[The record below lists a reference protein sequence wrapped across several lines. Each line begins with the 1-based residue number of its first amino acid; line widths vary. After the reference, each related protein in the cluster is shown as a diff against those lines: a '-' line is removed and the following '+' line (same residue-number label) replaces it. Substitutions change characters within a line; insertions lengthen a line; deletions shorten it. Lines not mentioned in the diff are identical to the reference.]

1 MEYPSKFN
9 VGYCPPISELGK
21 SWLGLSSISNKKCLF
36 LGKQVY
42 NMPSTSLEKD
52 LLEIP
57 DLPML
62 LERLHHRL
70 DDEKIQRQEFRSWV
84 SEDVKGEFINGNVV
98 MHSPTTEEH
107 NEATGHLYCISSIY
121 ADLKQLGK
129 VRVEKALVG
138 MTRNDYEPDIAFWR
152 KEVANHFQPNM
163 NVYPIPDLVIE
174 VLSPG
179 VENIKR
185 DTKIKF
191 ADYAAHLIPEYWIVD
206 PRKKTVE
213 QYLLSDTEARTY
225 ELHKKVAIQDQIEST
240 VLIGF
245 AIPVKAIFDA
255 ETNALTIQQF
265 ITNLSK

>member
-1 MEYPSKFN
+1 M
-9 VGYCPPISELGK
+9 
-21 SWLGLSSISNKKCLF
+21 
-36 LGKQVY
+36 Y

-121 ADLKQLGK
+121 ADLHKLGK

-138 MTRNDYEPDIAFWR
+138 LTRNDYEPDIAFWR

-163 NVYPIPDLVIE
+163 NVYPVPDLIIE

-179 VENIKR
+179 TENIKR

>member
-1 MEYPSKFN
+1 
-9 VGYCPPISELGK
+9 
-21 SWLGLSSISNKKCLF
+21 
-36 LGKQVY
+36 
-42 NMPSTSLEKD
+42 MPSTALEKD

-62 LERLHHRL
+62 LEKLHHHL
-70 DDEKIQRQEFRSWV
+70 DDEKIQRQEFRSWIT
-84 SEDVKGEFINGNVV
+84 EDMKAEFINGSVV
-98 MHSPTTEEH
+98 MHSPASEDH
-107 NEATGHLYCISSIY
+107 NEATGHLYRISSIY

-138 MTRNDYEPDIAFWR
+138 LTRNDYEPDIAFWR

-179 VENIKR
+179 TENIKR

>member
-1 MEYPSKFN
+1 
-9 VGYCPPISELGK
+9 
-21 SWLGLSSISNKKCLF
+21 
-36 LGKQVY
+36 
-42 NMPSTSLEKD
+42 MPSTALEKD

-62 LERLHHRL
+62 LEKLHHRL
-70 DDEKIQRQEFRSWV
+70 DDEKIQRQEFRSWITK
-84 SEDVKGEFINGNVV
+84 EMKAEFINGRVV
-98 MHSPTTEEH
+98 MHSPVSEDH
-107 NEATGHLYCISSIY
+107 NEATGHLYRISSIY
-121 ADLKQLGK
+121 ADLNQLGK
-129 VRVEKALVG
+129 VRVEKALIG

-179 VENIKR
+179 GENIKR

-191 ADYAAHLIPEYWIVD
+191 TDYAAHLIPEYWIVD

-225 ELHKKVAIQDQIEST
+225 ELHKKVAIQDQIESI

-265 ITNLSK
+265 ISNLSK

>member
-1 MEYPSKFN
+1 
-9 VGYCPPISELGK
+9 
-21 SWLGLSSISNKKCLF
+21 
-36 LGKQVY
+36 
-42 NMPSTSLEKD
+42 MPSTSLEKD

-70 DDEKIQRQEFRSWV
+70 DDEKIQRQEFRSWI
-84 SEDVKGEFINGNVV
+84 SEEVKGEFINGNVV

-121 ADLKQLGK
+121 ADLHKLGK

-138 MTRNDYEPDIAFWR
+138 LTRNDYEPDIAFWR
-152 KEVANHFQPNM
+152 MDVANRFQPTM

-179 VENIKR
+179 KETIKR

-225 ELHKKVAIQDQIEST
+225 ELHKKVALQDQIEST

-255 ETNALTIQQF
+255 ETNALAIQQF

>member
-1 MEYPSKFN
+1 
-9 VGYCPPISELGK
+9 
-21 SWLGLSSISNKKCLF
+21 
-36 LGKQVY
+36 
-42 NMPSTSLEKD
+42 MPSSTLEQN

-62 LERLHHRL
+62 LEKLHHRL
-70 DDEKIQRQEFRSWV
+70 DDEKIQRQEFRAWIT
-84 SEDVKGEFINGNVV
+84 EEMKAEFINGSIV
-98 MHSPTTEEH
+98 MHSPASEDH
-107 NEATGHLYCISSIY
+107 NEATGHLYRITSMY
-121 ADLKQLGK
+121 ADLNQLGK

-163 NVYPIPDLVIE
+163 NVYPIPDLIIE

-179 VENIKR
+179 TENIKR

-206 PRKKTVE
+206 PRKQTVE

-225 ELHKKVAIQDQIEST
+225 ELYKKVAVQDQIESV
-240 VLIGF
+240 VLTGF
-245 AIPVKAIFDA
+245 VIPVKAIFDA
-255 ETNALTIQQF
+255 EANAQTIQNF
-265 ITNLSK
+265 IHNQNK